1 MPEEFA
7 IGIGVISV
15 RSGKLACA
23 KPTGRGGERI
33 EPKRL
38 LSGALPL
45 LSVLGLVNI
54 WFEKYCKGISLE
66 RLG

>member
-1 MPEEFA
+1 MIPDEFA

-15 RSGKLACA
+15 RRGKLACA
-23 KPTGRGGERI
+23 NPTGLGGERI

-38 LSGALPL
+38 FRGALAV

-54 WFEKYCKGISLE
+54 
-66 RLG
+66 